1 MLYPFSDPVQLLFCF
16 VCPSASAEDQIIQ
29 RNMEIIRKLYKE
41 LNGASSDST
50 FNPPKMYIRDVKV
63 LSKCLLSQSVLHSEL
78 SNPGSAGFYI
88 KSHLSFLRIL
98 KSVGWQISEPEVTG
112 ISALKKRIKKEGGC
126 FCRFLQKQPPPIVV
140 PVPTSFT
147 RPFRM

>member
-1 MLYPFSDPVQLLFCF
+1 M
-16 VCPSASAEDQIIQ
+16 
-29 RNMEIIRKLYKE
+29 KE
-41 LNGASSDST
+41 LRSFIAACENALASKH
-50 FNPPKMYIRDVKV
+50 FH
-63 LSKCLLSQSVLHSEL
+63 C
-78 SNPGSAGFYI
+78 A
-88 KSHLSFLRIL
+88 RIL

-126 FCRFLQKQPPPIVV
+126 FCMFLQKQPPPIVV

>member
-1 MLYPFSDPVQLLFCF
+1 M
-16 VCPSASAEDQIIQ
+16 
-29 RNMEIIRKLYKE
+29 RNEE

-50 FNPPKMYIRDVKV
+50 LNPPKMYIRDVQV
-63 LSKCLLSQSVLHSEL
+63 LSKCFLGQSVLHAEL
-78 SNPGSAGFYI
+78 SDPGSAGSYI

-98 KSVGWQISEPEVTG
+98 KSVGWQISDPEATG

-126 FCRFLQKQPPPIVV
+126 FCRSLQKQPPPIVV